1 MEYENN
7 LSVPQASSASAI
19 LKKMHS
25 RSYTLKSRN
34 KKQSKEFLQERFE
47 QLKLDGK
54 FNSPEAKMI
63 TRILESME

>member
-1 MEYENN
+1 MEYDCV
-7 LSVPQASSASAI
+7 SVPQASSASAI
-19 LKKMHS
+19 LKKMYGRTYS
-25 RSYTLKSRN
+25 LKSRN

-63 TRILESME
+63 SKILENM